1 MSYLFS
7 AADTNP
13 IIRKLETSLPLSDW
27 EREAILA
34 LPVQERQIGARQDIV
49 REGDRPT
56 RSFAILD
63 GVACAF
69 KITGEA
75 KRQILAF
82 HIVGDIPDMQS
93 LHLQKLDMSI
103 GTISPCKVGFIQHEA
118 LEELCSRHPRLT
130 HALWR
135 ETLVAASIHREW
147 VTNVGRREAYSRA
160 SHVLCE
166 FIVRL
171 RVMGLARDYSCE
183 MPMTQ
188 EDLADSMGLS
198 IVHVNRVLQEL
209 RRRELIELRQG
220 ILTVLDWQGLKET
233 GDFDPAYLHLGR
245 AEKAA
250 A

>member
-1 MSYLFS
+1 MTFGFS
-7 AADTNP
+7 AADSNP
-13 IIRKLETSLPLSDW
+13 IIRKLETVFSLSEE

-34 LPVQERQIGARQDIV
+34 LPVQEKQIGARQDIV

-75 KRQILAF
+75 KRQIIAF
-82 HIVGDIPDMQS
+82 HVVGDLPDLQS
-93 LHLQKLDMSI
+93 LHLEKLDISVS
-103 GTISPCKVGFIQHEA
+103 TISPCKVAFIQHDA
-118 LEELCSRHPRLT
+118 LRELCDRHPRLGS
-130 HALWR
+130 AMWR
-135 ETLVAASIHREW
+135 ETLVYSSIFREW
-147 VTNVGRREAYSRA
+147 VANIGQREAYNRA
-160 SHVLCE
+160 GHLLCE
-166 FIVRL
+166 FVVRL
-171 RVMGLARDYSCE
+171 RAMGLASDYSCE

-188 EDLADSMGLS
+188 EDLADSMGIS

-209 RRRELIELRQG
+209 RKRNLIQLGQG
-220 ILTVLDWQGLKET
+220 NLTVLDWPQLKET
-233 GDFDPAYLHLGR
+233 GDFDPGYLHLGR